1 MPNPSPDPLSPDS
14 RVPISLFIS
23 DLHLSPETPTGTD
36 TLLRFLR
43 ETAPQAESLYV
54 LGDLFEYWIG
64 DEGLDQPY
72 AKQIAQAFRTLAD
85 RGVRTYFMHGNRD
98 FLIGERFAQASGLQL
113 LRDPA
118 LVDLYGTPTVLMHGD
133 TLCSDD
139 YEYQKFRA
147 MVRNPAWQQAFLT
160 KPLDERVR
168 MAREVRGK
176 SEQAKQ
182 VKDMTIMDVAPATV
196 DDAFRA
202 HHYARLIHGHT
213 HRPARHEHKVD
224 GRDCERWVLADWY
237 DHGSYLLCDP
247 RGCRAQ
253 PLGRPAG

>member
-1 MPNPSPDPLSPDS
+1 MHHT
-14 RVPISLFIS
+14 LFIS
-23 DLHLSPETPTGTD
+23 DLHLSADTTEATD

-43 ETAPQAESLYV
+43 ETAAAADALYV

-72 AKQIAQAFRTLAD
+72 ATQIAQAFRALAE
-85 RGVRTYFMHGNRD
+85 RGVGVYFMHGNRD
-98 FLIGERFAQASGLQL
+98 FLIGARFAQTSGMQL
-113 LRDPA
+113 LPDPA
-118 LVDLYGTPTVLMHGD
+118 LVDLYGRPTLLMHGD

-139 YEYQKFRA
+139 HEYQKFRA
-147 MVRNPAWQQAFLT
+147 MVRDPAWQQAFLG

-176 SEQAKQ
+176 SERAKQ
-182 VKDMTIMDVAPATV
+182 VKDMAIMDVTPATV
-196 DDAFRA
+196 EDTLRA

-213 HRPARHEHKVD
+213 HRPARHQHKVD

-237 DHGSYLLCDP
+237 HHGSCLLCDAS
-247 RGCRAQ
+247 GCRAQ
-253 PLGRPAG
+253 PLG

>member
-1 MPNPSPDPLSPDS
+1 MSF
-14 RVPISLFIS
+14 SLFIS
-23 DLHLSPETPTGTD
+23 DLHLSPDTPAAND

-43 ETAPQAESLYV
+43 ETAPAADTLYV

-64 DEGLDQPY
+64 DEGLAQPF
-72 AKQIAQAFRTLAD
+72 AMQVAQAFRAVSD
-85 RGVRTYFMHGNRD
+85 GGVPVYFMHGNRD
-98 FLIGERFAQASGLQL
+98 FLVGGRFALASGMKL
-113 LRDPA
+113 LTDPTV
-118 LVDLYGTPTVLMHGD
+118 VDLYGRRTLLMHGD

-139 YEYQKFRA
+139 VEYQAFRA
-147 MVRNPAWQQAFLT
+147 MVRNPAWQQAFLG

-168 MAREVRGK
+168 LAREVRGK

-182 VKDMTIMDVAPATV
+182 LKDMTIMDVTPATV
-196 DDAFRA
+196 EDAFRA

-237 DHGSYLLCDP
+237 EHGSCLLCDAG
-247 RGCRAQ
+247 GCRAQ
-253 PLGRPAG
+253 QLG